1 MRPYTA
7 FQNLAFN
14 TNPTINAPN
23 PGLGIAGGLK
33 LSRNIYAVGSIAD
46 ANADPTSLDLDV
58 FSDGKLFKSLK
69 VGYTSDFERIY
80 FDNVHLTFW
89 HANAADDG
97 TRAEDYGADFSAAWF
112 VNNTW
117 LPFFRAGI
125 SKGIAALY
133 ERSVSVGI
141 SYYGQNTDDAGLGLN
156 WAEADGI
163 EGRQFTTESFYRLS
177 ISPGLQITP
186 SVQFISNPH
195 LSSSKDSIV
204 VIGLRTWIVF

>member
-1 MRPYTA
+1 MSPYTA

-46 ANADPTSLDLDV
+46 ANADPTSPDLDV

-97 TRAEDYGADFSAAWF
+97 TRTEDYGVAFSAAWF

-117 LPFFRAGI
+117 FPFFRAGVN
-125 SKGIAALY
+125 KGEAALY
-133 ERSVSVGI
+133 
-141 SYYGQNTDDAGLGLN
+141 
-156 WAEADGI
+156 
-163 EGRQFTTESFYRLS
+163 
-177 ISPGLQITP
+177 
-186 SVQFISNPH
+186 
-195 LSSSKDSIV
+195 
-204 VIGLRTWIVF
+204 